1 MVIWRRPK
9 IIGRRYF
16 CNHRIYT
23 NRDSDSEQAFWSP
36 RLKWLIYEFGRSMPQ
51 MLTIPY
57 LPSYPG
63 LIWIS
68 PRLTRSIP
76 STILS
81 GQNWDNFSRDN
92 SVNADSSDPD
102 RSTIRWYSRST
113 DLELGLTP
121 IHSEMIFLRPINLIF
136 GGQFAGADFTVLSCH
151 AASSVILFDTP
162 SVRFVP
168 QFGQIPGFPFTFTTL
183 HFRWPEA

>member
-9 IIGRRYF
+9 IIRRRYF
-16 CNHRIYT
+16 CYHRIYT

-36 RLKWLIYEFGRSMPQ
+36 RLKWLIYEFERSMPQ

-63 LIWIS
+63 LIWNS

-81 GQNWDNFSRDN
+81 VQNWANFSRDN
-92 SVNADSSDPD
+92 SVSADSSDPD
-102 RSTIRWYSRST
+102 RSRIHWYSRST
-113 DLELGLTP
+113 DLEFGPTP
-121 IHSEMIFLRPINLIF
+121 IHSEMFFLWSTLQESHSLISNPVIH
-136 GGQFAGADFTVLSCH
+136 TMVSKYVKVLSTIH
-151 AASSVILFDTP
+151 YQIAVLIP
-162 SVRFVP
+162 VVR
-168 QFGQIPGFPFTFTTL
+168 
-183 HFRWPEA
+183 